1 MLAIAT
7 AYKKE
12 FFVTKCDE
20 FPFDDGQWHS
30 LAICQVKPVSKNI
43 CLDQKIW
50 FLITIFLIV
59 QKMSGE
65 K

>member
-1 MLAIAT
+1 MAFYFLEAFFLSNGVLAIAT

-30 LAICQVKPVSKNI
+30 LAICQVKPVYMLACWI
-43 CLDQKIW
+43 QRLH
-50 FLITIFLIV
+50 
-59 QKMSGE
+59 
-65 K
+65 